1 MTRYH
6 HDLRPFAVDRRSFL
20 AGCTLGAVSLLGFPA
35 YAATVIGTA
44 ADIRGAVQRKR
55 LQTNEGLAAGADIL
69 EKDLVATGPDG
80 FADLKLEGDT
90 RILLGN
96 GTELLLDS
104 FIANQGGT
112 LELGMGQMVFDRPEG
127 LPKLDLS
134 LRTTFGMIGVRGT
147 KFFCGPSRGVFGVF
161 VEHGQVAVEGAGV
174 TEMVGPGEG
183 VEIAKP
189 GEAPNKPVLWKEP
202 RIVEA
207 YASVGLKR

>member
-1 MTRYH
+1 MTLKHRGQG
-6 HDLRPFAVDRRSFL
+6 LFPIGRRTFMSGCVVV
-20 AGCTLGAVSLLGFPA
+20 AGGLFSLPA
-35 YAATVIGTA
+35 RAETVIGKA
-44 ADIRGAVQRKR
+44 FDIRGTVQRKR
-55 LQTNEGLAAGADIL
+55 QQSHEGLAAGAEIM

-80 FADLKLEGDT
+80 FADLQLEGDT

-96 GTELLLDS
+96 QTELLLDR

-127 LPKLDLS
+127 LPKVDLT

-161 VEHGQVAVEGAGV
+161 VEHGQVAVEGGGV
-174 TEMVGPGEG
+174 TEMVGAGQG

-189 GEAPNKPVLWKEP
+189 GDAPSKPVLWKEP

>member
-1 MTRYH
+1 MTRNAPWP
-6 HDLRPFAVDRRSFL
+6 LPIGRRTFIAGSIIAAGGLFALPTR
-20 AGCTLGAVSLLGFPA
+20 AG
-35 YAATVIGTA
+35 TVIGTA
-44 ADIRGAVQRKR
+44 SDIRGGVQRKR
-55 LQTNEGLAAGADIL
+55 QQSKEGLATGAEIM
-69 EKDLVATGPDG
+69 EKDLVATSADG

-96 GTELLLDS
+96 QTELLLDS

-127 LPKLDLS
+127 LPKVDLA

-147 KFFCGPSRGVFGVF
+147 KFFCGPNRGVFAVF
-161 VEHGQVAVEGAGV
+161 VEHGQVAVEGGGV
-174 TEMVGPGEG
+174 TELVGPGEG

-189 GEAPNKPVLWKEP
+189 GDAPNKPVLWKEP

>member
-1 MTRYH
+1 MTGIHRSH
-6 HDLRPFAVDRRSFL
+6 WPIGRRTFI
-20 AGCTLGAVSLLGFPA
+20 AGCAI
-35 YAATVIGTA
+35 AAGGLFALPTRAGTVIGTA
-44 ADIRGAVQRKR
+44 SDIRGVVKRKR
-55 LQTNEGLAAGADIL
+55 QQSNEGLATGAEIM
-69 EKDLVATGPDG
+69 EKDLVATGADG

-96 GTELLLDS
+96 QSELLLDS

-127 LPKLDLS
+127 LPKVDLA

-161 VEHGQVAVEGAGV
+161 VEHGQVAVEGGGV
-174 TEMVGPGEG
+174 TQLVGPGEG
-183 VEIAKP
+183 VEIAHP

>member
-1 MTRYH
+1 MTRIDH
-6 HDLRPFAVDRRSFL
+6 SQWPLSIGRRTFI
-20 AGCTLGAVSLLGFPA
+20 AGCAI
-35 YAATVIGTA
+35 AAGGLFALPTRAGTVIGTA
-44 ADIRGAVQRKR
+44 SDIRGAVQRKR
-55 LQTNEGLAAGADIL
+55 QQSSEGLATGTEIM
-69 EKDLVATGPDG
+69 EKDLVATGADG
-80 FADLKLEGDT
+80 FADLLLEGDT

-96 GTELLLDS
+96 QSELLLDS

-127 LPKLDLS
+127 LPKVELA

-161 VEHGQVAVEGAGV
+161 VEHGQVAVEGGGV
-174 TEMVGPGEG
+174 TELVGPGEG

-189 GEAPNKPVLWKEP
+189 GDAPNKPVLWKEP